1 MWVNYET
8 VHWGKCFSDM
18 VVTSVDFS
26 WALRCFLTLNEI
38 SDWDRRRSI
47 ELKQSKQKDI
57 IAWITSQRSAKDK
70 NTLLWWG
77 GDDTFVLCV
86 QLQQLCPY
94 VLSLP
99 AGVHL
104 KWRGLWNNCL
114 SFPAGVC
121 LCVFAEPPLFNHL
134 FIVSLSRPH
143 VPTANISHTLVI
155 LA

>member
-1 MWVNYET
+1 MWINY
-8 VHWGKCFSDM
+8 VHWGKCFSNM

-26 WALRCFLTLNEI
+26 FSLEVFFLTVNEI
-38 SDWDRRRSI
+38 SDWDRRRSV

-57 IAWITSQRSAKDK
+57 ITWITSPRSVKDK

-77 GDDTFVLCV
+77 GDDKFVLCV

-99 AGVHL
+99 IVVHL
-104 KWRGLWNNCL
+104 KWRGLCKQNCL

-134 FIVSLSRPH
+134 FIVPLSLATSCPH
-143 VPTANISHTLVI
+143 CKL
-155 LA
+155 